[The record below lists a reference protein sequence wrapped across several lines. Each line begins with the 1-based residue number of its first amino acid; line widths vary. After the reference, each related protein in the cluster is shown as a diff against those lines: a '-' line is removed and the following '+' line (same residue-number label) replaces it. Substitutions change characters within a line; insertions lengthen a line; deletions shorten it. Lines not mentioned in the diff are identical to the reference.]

1 VRDRKLKFALH
12 ILFHTIPYPVD
23 LFQKC
28 YDFTRADEVKEA
40 GYYPYFRA
48 IEENE
53 GPVVQI
59 EGRKMIMAG
68 SNNYLGLTADPR
80 VKEAAIKAIER
91 YGTGCSG
98 SRYLTGT
105 VRLHE
110 ELEHEMADYFQKEA
124 CLLFST
130 GYQTAQ
136 GVIPTLCQ
144 RGDYVISDKDN
155 HACIVAGNLMSKGM
169 YGEVVRYNH
178 DDMSDLER
186 RISKLPPDAPK
197 LIVSDGVFSTS
208 GEIVD
213 LPRMVELAKMYNARI
228 MVDDAHAVGVIG
240 EGGRGTASYFNLV
253 KETDMTMGTFS
264 KTFASLGGFV
274 VGEERVINYIKH
286 QASAL
291 IFSASP
297 TPASVAAALMSL
309 KILRAEPE
317 RMKHLIDNADYM
329 RREFKAMGFKVIES
343 KTGIVPVIIGDDI
356 KTLVFWRKLYDA
368 GVFVNAFVV
377 PGVMQGM
384 QMMRTSFMATHE
396 KHHLDRILELFKEI
410 GEELGVLDEEED
422 GSRDLQVTVAEHK
435 THRDLKVTA
444 TNAVHI
450 RKVENRKDKLRFIR
464 LPWDLY
470 ANEKNWV
477 PPLEM
482 DRMRL
487 IDEVKNPFYKHATHQ
502 LFLAEDNNGK
512 VIGRIAA
519 IINHRHNE
527 LYASENG
534 STGFVGFFDSINDQS
549 VANALFVT
557 AEDFLR
563 SHGMKHVRGPVSPSI
578 NDEVGLLVE
587 GFEYPAA
594 VMMPYHPRYYKTLWE
609 KAGYGKVQDLLAW
622 KITEAK
628 SLSPKIERVTNILR
642 ERSKVK
648 IRSLDMK
655 KYDAEV
661 NLIRD
666 LYSRG
671 WEENWGAVPLDA
683 DEITML
689 AAELKQIIDPDFILF
704 ADAPDANGKMQ
715 TIGFSLCIPDINQAF
730 LAGKPI
736 PKGAMNLPTAISNL
750 MTKKKA
756 IDNLRIVLLGVM
768 PEYRGRAIDAL
779 LYREIMERAKK
790 KGIKFGEASWVLED
804 NAMMSRAAQV
814 MNGEP
819 YKRYRVFEKPLY
831 QGDERIGPV

>member
-1 VRDRKLKFALH
+1 
-12 ILFHTIPYPVD
+12 VD

-28 YDFTRADEVKEA
+28 YDFTRADEVKDA

-59 EGRKMIMAG
+59 EGKKVIMAG

-144 RGDYVISDKDN
+144 RGDYVVSDKDN
-155 HACIVAGNLMSKGM
+155 HACIVAGNLMSRGM

-178 DDMSDLER
+178 NDMADLHR
-186 RISKLPPDAPK
+186 RISKLPKDAPK
-197 LIVSDGVFSTS
+197 LIVTDGVFSTS
-208 GEIVD
+208 GEIVE
-213 LPRMVELAKMYNARI
+213 LPKLIEYAKEFNARV

-286 QASAL
+286 QSPAL

-297 TPASVAAALMSL
+297 TPASVAAALETL
-309 KILRAEPE
+309 RILRAEPE
-317 RMKHLIDNADYM
+317 RITRLIDNANYM
-329 RREFKAMGFKVIES
+329 RTEFKKMGFRIIES
-343 KTGIVPVIIGDDI
+343 KTAIVPVIIGDDI
-356 KTLVFWRKLYDA
+356 KTLIFWKKLYDA

-384 QMMRTSFMATHE
+384 QMMRTSYMATHE
-396 KHHLDRILELFKEI
+396 KHHLDRILELFHEI
-410 GEELGVLDEEED
+410 GEELGVLDEDESQAMQTEEM
-422 GSRDLQVTVAEHK
+422 SVEMTIKAKAPTVKSSHIGI
-435 THRDLKVTA
+435 
-444 TNAVHI
+444 HI
-450 RKVENRKDKLRFIR
+450 RKVDGRKDKLKFVR

-470 ANEKNWV
+470 EKEKSWV

-487 IDEVKNPFYKHATHQ
+487 IDEVKNPFYKHATSQ
-502 LFLAEDNNGK
+502 LFLAQDEKGK
-512 VIGRIAA
+512 ILGRIGAV
-519 IINHRHNE
+519 INHSHNDI
-527 LYASENG
+527 YQDKV
-534 STGFVGFFDSINDQS
+534 GFVGFFDSVNDQH
-549 VANALFVT
+549 VANALFGA

-563 SHGMKHVRGPVSPSI
+563 SHGMTEARGPISPSI

-587 GFEYPAA
+587 GFEYPPA
-594 VMMPYHPRYYKTLWE
+594 VMMPYHPPYYQNLWQ
-609 KAGYGKVQDLLAW
+609 KAGYDKAKDMLAW
-622 KITEAK
+622 LITETK
-628 SLSPKIERVTNILR
+628 SLSPKIERVTNLLR
-642 ERSKVK
+642 ERSKVH

-655 KYDAEV
+655 NYEREV
-661 NLIRD
+661 DLIRD
-666 LYSRG
+666 LYGRG
-671 WEENWGAVPLDA
+671 WEENWGAVPLTPE
-683 DEITML
+683 EIIML
-689 AAELKQIIDPDFILF
+689 AAELKQIIDPDFVLF
-704 ADAPDANGKMQ
+704 AEAPGPDGKPQ
-715 TIGFSLCIPDINQAF
+715 TIGFALCVPDINQAF

-736 PKGAMNLPTAISNL
+736 PKGAMNLPSAISNL

-756 IDNLRIVLLGVM
+756 IDKVRIILLGVM

-779 LYREIMERAKK
+779 MYREIMELAKK

-804 NAMMSRAAQV
+804 NVMMSRAAQV
-814 MNGEP
+814 MNADA
-819 YKRYRVFEKPLY
+819 YKRYRVYEKPLY
-831 QGDERIGPV
+831 QGEVNLKGPW